1 MRLISPIQEHTE
13 ELQADVRGKKSR
25 SAPDPVTGLTDKQEL
40 FAQEII
46 AGANFSAA
54 YRAAYASS
62 GMADATIWAR
72 ASELASDGRVAV
84 RLEQLAEQKEAVR
97 RTRLVGR
104 EAEILAQIECEA
116 FNARS
121 DATRLKAL
129 ELLGRAAGL
138 FVDRVEV
145 QQVDRTADEIEDA
158 IRARLAQI
166 DGTNPDGPTVPAS
179 V

>member
-1 MRLISPIQEHTE
+1 MKSIASMQPHFEVLPAVGPT
-13 ELQADVRGKKSR
+13 KKTR
-25 SAPDPVTGLTDKQEL
+25 SAASPETGLTEKQES
-40 FAQEII
+40 FVQEII
-46 AGANFSAA
+46 AGANFSTA
-54 YRAAYASS
+54 YRRAYDAA

-84 RLEQLAEQKEAVR
+84 RLEQLAEEKEAVR

-145 QQVDRTADEIEDA
+145 QQVERSADDIE
-158 IRARLAQI
+158 AQI
-166 DGTNPDGPTVPAS
+166 RMRLEQIDS
-179 V
+179 K